1 LLLDGPFYGTGVP
14 EPPIFQL
21 RECYPT
27 DAALFEAFKSHSVE
41 AGHPNA
47 PSKHGS
53 RYVVMWYEHYVL
65 KLFEGERLW
74 ERCRDENNQYYYHN
88 KKTGKTVREKPDDVD
103 ALLDPA
109 EEVDGEDGGG
119 LSPLCSPTSV
129 AAPIGSMK
137 RQLVPLN
144 KKASRKLSSVGMGST
159 KSKGPKGSKSPPGV
173 GVGRTARRKSGMR
186 KGKDH

>member
-1 LLLDGPFYGTGVP
+1 
-14 EPPIFQL
+14 
-21 RECYPT
+21 
-27 DAALFEAFKSHSVE
+27 
-41 AGHPNA
+41 
-47 PSKHGS
+47 
-53 RYVVMWYEHYVL
+53 MWYEHYVL

-119 LSPLCSPTSV
+119 LSPLRSPTSV